1 VDRTLVIACGAL
13 ARELVAVLHAS
24 AWDHVDVACLPA
36 RWHNTPGRIVPG
48 VEEKILAARETH
60 ARVLVAYGDCGTGGR
75 LDAMLERHGVER
87 LPGAHCY
94 AFFAGPDTFDALA
107 EPEPGTFYL
116 TDYLAANF
124 ERLIMEEL
132 GIRRHPEL
140 RDAYFGNYTRVL
152 YLAQQDGHER
162 GGGAGDASADGAPS
176 ASDPVGLADA
186 RAAALALGLPLEV
199 HRTGL
204 APFENALRGIRVA
217 ATRSPLPPDP
227 T

>member
-1 VDRTLVIACGAL
+1 MDRTLIVACGAL
-13 ARELVAVLHAS
+13 ARELVAVLRAN
-24 AWDHVDVACLPA
+24 AWTHVDVACLPA
-36 RWHNTPGRIVPG
+36 HWHNTPERIVPG
-48 VEEKILAARETH
+48 VEEKILGARDTH
-60 ARVLVAYGDCGTGGR
+60 ARVLVAYGDCGTGGQ

-94 AFFAGPDTFDALA
+94 AFFAGTATFDALA

-124 ERLIMEEL
+124 ERLVMEEL

-140 RDAYFGNYTRVL
+140 RDVYFAHYTRVL
-152 YLAQQDGHER
+152 YLAQQD
-162 GGGAGDASADGAPS
+162 AP
-176 ASDPVGLADA
+176 GLADA
-186 RAAALALGLPLEV
+186 EAAARALSLPLEV

-217 ATRSPLPPDP
+217 AA
-227 T
+227 